1 MLSKMAESD
10 VERLHVTLKLATS
23 LDGRIATRTGS
34 SKWITGPES
43 RTRVHQMRAAND
55 CVLTGIGTILADDP
69 ELTARTDPAPLRQPL
84 RAVLDSKAATPLDS
98 KLVLTSALG
107 PVCLF
112 HDHVHASKHTNVER
126 IRLDRAKSGD
136 AGLDLAQALQAL
148 QQRYSIASILVEAGS
163 KVAGS
168 FLRAG
173 LVDTIVWF
181 RAPLIVGGDGLS
193 VFSTLG
199 VDNISDALSLTCL
212 DISRCGVDLVE
223 TYQIRKDV

>member
-1 MLSKMAESD
+1 MISKMAEAD
-10 VERLHVTLKLATS
+10 GERLHVTLKLATS

-43 RTRVHQMRAAND
+43 RARVHQMRAAND

-69 ELTARTDPAPLRQPL
+69 ELTARTDPAQLRQPL
-84 RAVLDSKAATPLDS
+84 RVVLDSNAATPLDS
-98 KLVLTSALG
+98 KLILTSSLG

-112 HDHVHASKHTNVER
+112 HDHDHATTDAKIER

-136 AGLDLAQALQAL
+136 GGLDLAQALQAL
-148 QQRYSIASILVEAGS
+148 QQRYTIASVLVEAGS

-173 LVDTIVWF
+173 LVDTLVWF
-181 RAPLIVGGDGLS
+181 RAPIIIGGDGLS
-193 VFSTLG
+193 VFSALG
-199 VDNISDALSLTCL
+199 VDNINDALSLDCL
-212 DISRCGVDLVE
+212 DISRCGVDIVE